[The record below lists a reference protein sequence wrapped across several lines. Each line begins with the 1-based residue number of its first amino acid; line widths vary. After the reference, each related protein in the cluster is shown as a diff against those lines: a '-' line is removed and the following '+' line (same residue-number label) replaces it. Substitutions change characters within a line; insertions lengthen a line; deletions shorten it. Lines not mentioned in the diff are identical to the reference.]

1 MPGAIRLKGV
11 LNLVCLQQAL
21 DAILS
26 RHEILRTNF
35 SMVDNQPVQIIA
47 PPRPLPL
54 TLIDLSDLP
63 AKEQSAEAKRL
74 AEEEAQRPFDLRND
88 LLVRASLLK
97 VNTEEHIFL
106 LTMHHI
112 VSDGWSIRVF
122 SREFAALYKAFVDGK
137 PNPLSPLPI
146 QYADFAS
153 WQREW
158 LQGER
163 LDTQLAY
170 WKRQLGGELPQL
182 ENLLDKPRPPVQTHQ
197 SGRANLEL
205 SDGLSQALRQLS
217 QQEDA
222 TLFMVLLAAFKLLLH
237 RHTGLE
243 DIIVGSPIAGRSR
256 GETENLIGFFLNTLV
271 LRTDLSGNP
280 SFRELI
286 QRVKRVAM
294 DAYSHQD
301 IPFEKLLVELQPER
315 DLSRTP
321 LFQIFFNM
329 LNLEDNQQV
338 PGLTIEILDLHE
350 IGSKFDLTFYVH
362 NWNGVLKLRLVYN
375 KDLFSDS
382 SMTALLAQYKHIL
395 EQIAVDAD
403 QSISTM
409 PLMPDS
415 EIEKFRVHIPIPDGF
430 VPFEITD
437 SETIASRF
445 KHIVELFPDNLA
457 VKTEKQHLTYKD
469 LYRAATKVAHTLQQ
483 NHSNETRQ
491 VAILLEHD
499 ISMIIGILGI
509 ILAGKTYVPLDPSYP
524 EQRLTYILKQSRTKY
539 ILTNERN
546 LSLAQTLADDSLC
559 LINMDQTF
567 PDSAESIPAY
577 VEPDDLAYILFT
589 SGSTGHPKGVM
600 QSHRNVLY
608 HIRNYTNNLHINASD
623 RLTLLSS
630 YGFDASVMAIF
641 GAILNGAALY
651 PYDVNARGLSPMENW
666 LTQVGITIYHSTPT
680 LYRYFMDTLH
690 THTIFSQI
698 RVVVLGGEEVIRSD
712 FDLYKQHFP
721 RTCYFVNGLGP
732 TESTLALQNILT
744 HDTLLKVGSVPV
756 GYPVDGIDV
765 LLLDEAG
772 NSVPVQGEIALQGK
786 QIALGYWEM
795 PDLTNAVFQTA
806 SSDNTQRIYRT
817 GDLGRILP
825 DGRLEFLGR
834 KDEQVKIRGFRIE
847 LGEIETTLNN
857 HPAVK
862 QSVVTAWGPSAADKR
877 LLAYIVLATVQSSEV
892 HELKDYLQ
900 KRLPSYMIPANFIR
914 LDAIPLT
921 PSGKIDRR
929 ALPDPDMQ
937 SNQGTKFVAPQ
948 TQLQELLAGIWADV
962 LQLKQVGIHDN
973 FFELGGHSL
982 LATRIISRIRQATQI
997 ELPLRTL
1004 FEAPTI
1010 VEVSEAIDTIIWATQ
1025 KSSVSRDVPTGKRSE
1040 MEI

>member
-1 MPGAIRLKGV
+1 MTTLEFLSRLRKSGIELQVVGNRIRINAPEGVLTEALKEELGARKEEVLAFLKSTEVAETATSPTLTPRPRVAPPPLSFSQERLWFLDQLDPGNHTYNMPGAIRLKGV

-329 LNLEDNQQV
+329 LNLESGQQQL
-338 PGLTIEILDLHE
+338 PGLTAEVLEAPE
-350 IGSKFDLTFYVH
+350 IGSKFDLTIYLAERDETIH
-362 NWNGVLKLRLVYN
+362 MTAVYN
-375 KDLFSDS
+375 SEIFTIERIGELLSQYSYILSQIITDPDKKLTAYSLVTQKAAAVLPDPRQPLDARWHGAVHTQFSRNANQFPDHV
-382 SMTALLAQYKHIL
+382 ALVDRSGRWTYQELEAYTNKLAHFLQDQRLEPQRAVAVYGYRSAALVWAVLGIL
-395 EQIAVDAD
+395 KAGGAFLILDPAYPVARQLDYLQIANP
-403 QSISTM
+403 Q
-409 PLMPDS
+409 
-415 EIEKFRVHIPIPDGF
+415 
-430 VPFEITD
+430 
-437 SETIASRF
+437 
-445 KHIVELFPDNLA
+445 
-457 VKTEKQHLTYKD
+457 
-469 LYRAATKVAHTLQQ
+469 
-483 NHSNETRQ
+483 
-491 VAILLEHD
+491 
-499 ISMIIGILGI
+499 GI
-509 ILAGKTYVPLDPSYP
+509 IQLEAAGRLPAELETWVGNASGTC
-524 EQRLTYILKQSRTKY
+524 RLTLP
-539 ILTNERN
+539 
-546 LSLAQTLADDSLC
+546 DDSPSNLKHV
-559 LINMDQTF
+559 LNDYPIND
-567 PDSAESIPAY
+567 PDLPIG
-577 VEPDDLAYILFT
+577 PDDLAYIAFT
-589 SGSTGHPKGVM
+589 SGSTGKPKGVM
-600 QSHRNVLY
+600 GRHGPLSHFLPWQCEIFNLSRADHFSMLSGLSHDPLQRDIFTALWAGASVHIPNPEKIGDPGWLSQWMRQEEITFSHFTPAMAQMLAESASREVASERKLPTLRYAFFVGDKLTRHDVNQLGRLAPNVTCVNSYGSTETQRAVGYLMVDPGKISHTSDNGQSGKAVIPVGRGMKDVQLLVLTSTQQLAGVGELGEIHVRSPHLAKGY
-608 HIRNYTNNLHINASD
+608 LGDNSLTHERFITNPFTNIPGD
-623 RLTLLSS
+623 RL
-630 YGFDASVMAIF
+630 
-641 GAILNGAALY
+641 
-651 PYDVNARGLSPMENW
+651 
-666 LTQVGITIYHSTPT
+666 
-680 LYRYFMDTLH
+680 
-690 THTIFSQI
+690 
-698 RVVVLGGEEVIRSD
+698 
-712 FDLYKQHFP
+712 YK
-721 RTCYFVNGLGP
+721 
-732 TESTLALQNILT
+732 S
-744 HDTLLKVGSVPV
+744 
-756 GYPVDGIDV
+756 
-765 LLLDEAG
+765 
-772 NSVPVQGEIALQGK
+772 
-786 QIALGYWEM
+786 
-795 PDLTNAVFQTA
+795 
-806 SSDNTQRIYRT
+806 
-817 GDLGRILP
+817 GDLGRFLP
-825 DGRLEFLGR
+825 DGKVEFMGR
-834 KDEQVKIRGFRIE
+834 KDTQVKISRISDRTGRNRNRPE
-847 LGEIETTLNN
+847 RT
-857 HPAVK
+857 
-862 QSVVTAWGPSAADKR
+862 SCC
-877 LLAYIVLATVQSSEV
+877 
-892 HELKDYLQ
+892 
-900 KRLPSYMIPANFIR
+900 
-914 LDAIPLT
+914 T
-921 PSGKIDRR
+921 PSCHR
-929 ALPDPDMQ
+929 ALG
-937 SNQGTKFVAPQ
+937 NQQWGQ
-948 TQLQELLAGIWADV
+948 TTG
-962 LQLKQVGIHDN
+962 
-973 FFELGGHSL
+973 SL
-982 LATRIISRIRQATQI
+982 CGSQGRKN
-997 ELPLRTL
+997 
-1004 FEAPTI
+1004 
-1010 VEVSEAIDTIIWATQ
+1010 V
-1025 KSSVSRDVPTGKRSE
+1025 
-1040 MEI
+1040 